1 MTQSENSYQQDVF
14 LEDLRYLE
22 NRHKQR
28 IWVEHQEMQ
37 LSFLKSHGLNSSSI
51 VLDLGCGPMR
61 LGSVL
66 IPMLI
71 EGWYFGQDINPN
83 TIAFGEEVLRE
94 SGIPSKSRYTLF
106 SSNNFDLRRVDRP
119 VQIAFSNS
127 LFSHLTLNSIF
138 AALLQLQTVLEPSGV
153 LYATFFALEPGRA
166 WLESHPRNKWGHQ
179 FETYPSKDP
188 YHYPLPLMQDLA
200 RQAGFHLDVVNDFGH
215 PTQTMGRFRQ
225 RRRQRLFF

>member
-28 IWVEHQEMQ
+28 IWAEHQEMQ

-83 TIAFGEEVLRE
+83 TLPLARRFCARVVYLVNHV
-94 SGIPSKSRYTLF
+94 TLF
-106 SSNNFDLRRVDRP
+106 FLLIILTFEGLIDQFKLLFLILYLVTLLLILFLRLCC
-119 VQIAFSNS
+119 NS
-127 LFSHLTLNSIF
+127 
-138 AALLQLQTVLEPSGV
+138 
-153 LYATFFALEPGRA
+153 
-166 WLESHPRNKWGHQ
+166 
-179 FETYPSKDP
+179 
-188 YHYPLPLMQDLA
+188 
-200 RQAGFHLDVVNDFGH
+200 RQY
-215 PTQTMGRFRQ
+215 
-225 RRRQRLFF
+225 

>member
-14 LEDLRYLE
+14 LEDLRHLE

-94 SGIPSKSRYTLF
+94 WYT
-106 SSNNFDLRRVDRP
+106 
-119 VQIAFSNS
+119 
-127 LFSHLTLNSIF
+127 
-138 AALLQLQTVLEPSGV
+138 
-153 LYATFFALEPGRA
+153 
-166 WLESHPRNKWGHQ
+166 
-179 FETYPSKDP
+179 
-188 YHYPLPLMQDLA
+188 
-200 RQAGFHLDVVNDFGH
+200 
-215 PTQTMGRFRQ
+215 
-225 RRRQRLFF
+225 